1 MKKTLPKL
9 NYSIALSLILS
20 VGLIFGSFS
29 NLNAN
34 TDGDKVKNEKS
45 SFSVKA
51 TDTEDWETGDMS
63 SFDWVTGGTADW
75 FVTDQEQYEGTYSA
89 RSGDINDN
97 QSSYIS
103 LTQEVYA
110 SDVISFWYKV
120 SSESNYDY
128 LRFYIDNSEQNSWA
142 GEIGWTYAEYTV
154 SVGSHTFKWEYDKDG
169 SVSNGSDAVWIDLIH
184 FPPTEVAAIFTVSTN
199 DACVGQ
205 PIEFA
210 DESTGPIIS
219 WEWTFEGGD
228 PATSTEQNPSVTYS
242 ATGDFD
248 VELIVSDGIEIDTT
262 IIENFINVNDVPPS
276 PGFPSGIALLCKDPY
291 NTTYS
296 TSGAAGATEYNWLL
310 EPFDAG
316 EIIGSGTT
324 ITVDWGN
331 TFVGVATL
339 KVSGENYCGV
349 GPFSIPLTITIDEC
363 TGINDVND
371 ITRTQIYP
379 NPSNGNF
386 TLKMNL
392 EDQKTIDI
400 RIFNSL
406 NKVVYLAEKITAQNE
421 FQRDIDLSNYSK
433 GVYYLHVFGDDVN
446 VIKKI
451 VIQK

>member
-1 MKKTLPKL
+1 MKQILPKL
-9 NYSIALSLILS
+9 NQSIVLSLILS
-20 VGLIFGSFS
+20 AGLIIGSFS
-29 NLNAN
+29 ITKAN
-34 TDGDKVKNEKS
+34 QDGDKTKKEKS

-51 TDTEDWETGDMS
+51 TDLEDWETGDMS

-75 FVTDQEQYEGTYSA
+75 FVTDQEQYEGVYSA
-89 RSGDINDN
+89 RSGI
-97 QSSYIS
+97 IS
-103 LTQEVYA
+103 DDQTSFLELTQEVY
-110 SDVISFWYKV
+110 SEDVISFWYKV

-128 LRFYIDNSEQNSWA
+128 LKFYIDNSLQDEWSGEVSW
-142 GEIGWTYAEYTV
+142 TFAEYIV
-154 SVGSHTFKWEYDKDG
+154 SVGTHTFKWEYYKDY
-169 SVSNGSDAVWIDLIH
+169 SVSNGSDATWIDLIH
-184 FPPTEVAAIFTVSTN
+184 FPPTEVKAIFIASTT

-205 PIEFA
+205 PVDFA

-242 ATGDFD
+242 STGDFD

-296 TSGAAGATEYNWLL
+296 TSGAAGATSYNWELD
-310 EPFDAG
+310 PADAG

-324 ITVDWGN
+324 ITVDWEN
-331 TFVGVATL
+331 TFVGVITL

-363 TGINDVND
+363 TGINEVND
-371 ITRTQIYP
+371 ITHTQIYP
-379 NPSNGNF
+379 NPSNGIF

-392 EDQKTIDI
+392 EDQNTIDI

-406 NKVVYLAEKITAQNE
+406 NKVVYQADRITAQDE
-421 FQRDIDLSNYSK
+421 FKRDIDLSNYSK
-433 GVYYLHVFGDDVN
+433 GVYYLHIFGDDVN